1 MQRETRI
8 ANFVLGALSA
18 LSLLLLSLPLSTP
31 VRSIKAG
38 AGYLLDPLAYHGEAG
53 YQRISGL
60 PSRIGQLLRADIE
73 NESLRAELRRG
84 EWLATTV
91 SALALENERL
101 RRALAL
107 KAPAGRFPAW
117 VRVMER
123 DPIHWYRSVVVDA
136 GADRGISLND
146 PVLGP
151 RDGRLVAVG
160 RVVEVRPNMATV
172 LLLTDELSAA
182 AAYLSS
188 GTLEGLVQG
197 QDGPRLRMNYLNAEA
212 RLSEGDSVYT
222 SPTSATFPPDVLIG
236 RVARVNPRDPFLT
249 FQSVEVAPAADAS
262 SLQELMILR
271 AKPLEGEG
279 KPPVYVPPPAP
290 APAPAAAAASAP
302 APEAVVVSTTTAPR
316 PRRRKAPAAAPS
328 SAPASAPAAAPNG
341 AERAFEILNPEEPR

>member
-8 ANFVLGALSA
+8 ANFVLGALTA

-31 VRSIKAG
+31 VRSVKAG
-38 AGYLLDPLAYHGEAG
+38 AGYLLDPLAYRGEAG
-53 YQRISGL
+53 YQRMAGS
-60 PSRIGQLLRADIE
+60 PQRIRQLLQADIE

-91 SALALENERL
+91 SSLSLENDRL
-101 RRALAL
+101 RRALVL
-107 KAPAGRFPAW
+107 KAPSGRFPAW
-117 VRVMER
+117 VHVMER
-123 DPIHWYRSVVVDA
+123 DPIHWYRSLVVDA
-136 GADRGISLND
+136 GFDRGVSLND

-151 RDGRLVAVG
+151 REGRLVAVG
-160 RVVEVRPNMATV
+160 RVVDVRPNTSTV

-197 QDGPRLRMNYLNAEA
+197 QDGPRLRMNYLNAESP
-212 RLSEGDSVYT
+212 LSEGDSVYT

-249 FQSVEVAPAADAS
+249 FQSVEITPAADAS

-271 AKPLEGEG
+271 VRPVEGEAKP
-279 KPPVYVPPPAP
+279 PAYVPVFAPISTSTATAGVVVSTSPASRPRRRSAAP
-290 APAPAAAAASAP
+290 APAKT
-302 APEAVVVSTTTAPR
+302 PEAST
-316 PRRRKAPAAAPS
+316 
-328 SAPASAPAAAPNG
+328 
-341 AERAFEILNPEEPR
+341 EDAFEAVDPEAAQ

>member
-8 ANFVLGALSA
+8 ANIILGALSA

-31 VRSIKAG
+31 VRSFKAG

-53 YQRISGL
+53 YRRVAGL
-60 PSRIGQLLRADIE
+60 PDRIRGLLQADIE
-73 NESLRAELRRG
+73 NEGLRAELKRG

-91 SALALENERL
+91 SSLSLENDRL
-101 RRALAL
+101 RGALVL
-107 KAPAGRFPAW
+107 KAPAGRAPAW
-117 VRVMER
+117 VHVMER
-123 DPIHWYRSVVVDA
+123 DPVHWYRSLVVDA
-136 GADRGISLND
+136 GYDRGVSLND

-151 RDGRLVAVG
+151 REGRLVAVG
-160 RVVEVRPNMATV
+160 RVVDVRPNTSTV

-197 QDGPRLRMNYLNAEA
+197 QDGPRLRMNYLNAESK
-212 RLSEGDSVYT
+212 LSEGDSVYT

-236 RVARVNPRDPFLT
+236 RVAKVNARDPFLT

-271 AKPLEGEG
+271 AKPPEGEG
-279 KPPVYVPPPAP
+279 KPPAYTPVLTPIS
-290 APAPAAAAASAP
+290 PAAVSTETAVSSAAA
-302 APEAVVVSTTTAPR
+302 VV
-316 PRRRKAPAAAPS
+316 PRRRRAVPAQIS
-328 SAPASAPAAAPNG
+328 STPPAVD
-341 AERAFEILNPEEPR
+341 PEEAQ

>member
-8 ANFVLGALSA
+8 ANFILGALTA

-31 VRSIKAG
+31 VRSFKAG
-38 AGYLLDPLAYHGEAG
+38 AGYLFDPLSYHGEAG
-53 YQRISGL
+53 YRRAAGL
-60 PSRIGQLLRADIE
+60 PERIRQLLQADIE

-84 EWLATTV
+84 EWLSTTV
-91 SALALENERL
+91 SALSLENERL
-101 RRALAL
+101 RGALAL
-107 KAPAGRFPAW
+107 RAPAGRFPAW
-117 VRVMER
+117 VHVMER
-123 DPIHWYRSVVVDA
+123 DPIHWYRSLVVDA
-136 GADRGISLND
+136 GSDRGVSLND
-146 PVLGP
+146 SVLGP

-160 RVVEVRPNMATV
+160 RVVDVRPNTSTV

-262 SLQELMILR
+262 SLQELVILR
-271 AKPLEGEG
+271 VRPVVGEAKP
-279 KPPVYVPPPAP
+279 PAYTPVFTP
-290 APAPAAAAASAP
+290 
-302 APEAVVVSTTTAPR
+302 VVLSTTTVDVVISTTVPR
-316 PRRRKAPAAAPS
+316 PRRRRAAPVQVSSAAPS
-328 SAPASAPAAAPNG
+328 IEAV
-341 AERAFEILNPEEPR
+341 NPKEVQ

>member
-8 ANFVLGALSA
+8 ANFVLGALAA

-31 VRSIKAG
+31 VRSFKAG

-53 YQRISGL
+53 YRRLAVLPDRIRS
-60 PSRIGQLLRADIE
+60 LLEADIE
-73 NESLRAELRRG
+73 NESLRVELQRG
-84 EWLATTV
+84 QWLATTV
-91 SALALENERL
+91 SALSLENERL

-107 KAPAGRFPAW
+107 KAPVGRSPVWAH
-117 VRVMER
+117 VMER
-123 DPIHWYRSVVVDA
+123 DPIHWYRSLVVDV
-136 GADRGISLND
+136 GSDRGVALND

-151 RDGRLVAVG
+151 HEGRLVAVG
-160 RVVEVRPNMATV
+160 RVIDARPNTSTV

-188 GTLEGLVQG
+188 GTLEGLIQG

-212 RLSEGDSVYT
+212 QLSEGDSAYT

-271 AKPLEGEG
+271 ARPL
-279 KPPVYVPPPAP
+279 
-290 APAPAAAAASAP
+290 
-302 APEAVVVSTTTAPR
+302 AV
-316 PRRRKAPAAAPS
+316 
-328 SAPASAPAAAPNG
+328 
-341 AERAFEILNPEEPR
+341 EESR

>member
-8 ANFVLGALSA
+8 ANIVLGALSA
-18 LSLLLLSLPLSTP
+18 LALLLLSLPLSTP
-31 VRSIKAG
+31 VRSFKAG
-38 AGYLLDPLAYHGEAG
+38 AGYLLDPLAYQGEAG
-53 YQRISGL
+53 YRRLSGL
-60 PSRIGQLLRADIE
+60 PGRIRQLLLSDIE
-73 NESLRAELRRG
+73 NETLRAELRRG
-84 EWLATTV
+84 EWLSTTV
-91 SALALENERL
+91 SALSLENDRL
-101 RRALAL
+101 RRALML

-151 RDGRLVAVG
+151 REGKLVAVG
-160 RVVEVRPNMATV
+160 RVVDVRPNMSTV

-249 FQSVEVAPAADAS
+249 FQSVEVTPAADAS

-271 AKPLEGEG
+271 AKTLEGEA

-290 APAPAAAAASAP
+290 APAPVSVPAEPAAEPGAA
-302 APEAVVVSTTTAPR
+302 VSTATAPR
-316 PRRRKAPAAAPS
+316 PRRRATPAAPKPAAPAPE
-328 SAPASAPAAAPNG
+328 PA
-341 AERAFEILNPEEPR
+341 EQAFEAVDPEDPQ

>member
-31 VRSIKAG
+31 VRSFKAA
-38 AGYLLDPLAYHGEAG
+38 AGYLLDPIAYRGEAG
-53 YQRISGL
+53 YARLAGAPERIRG
-60 PSRIGQLLRADIE
+60 LLRADME

-84 EWLATTV
+84 EWIKTTV
-91 SALALENERL
+91 EALSLENERL
-101 RRALAL
+101 RRALVL
-107 KAPAGRFPAW
+107 KAPGVRSPVW

-123 DPIHWYRSVVVDA
+123 DPLHWYRSLVVDA
-136 GADRGISLND
+136 GADRGVTLND

-151 RDGRLVAVG
+151 RAGQLVAVG
-160 RVVEVRPNMATV
+160 RVVDVREKASTV
-172 LLLTDELSAA
+172 LLLTDDGASV

-197 QDGPRLRMNYLNAEA
+197 QDGPRLRMNYLNAEVQ
-212 RLSEGDSVYT
+212 LSTGDSVYT

-236 RVARVNPRDPFLT
+236 RVAHVNPRDPFLT

-271 AKPLEGEG
+271 AKAPEGEP
-279 KPPVYVPPPAP
+279 KPPLYVPSPAHKNAASETPPE
-290 APAPAAAAASAP
+290 PAAVSSATVRSRRRVPAADASSGASSP
-302 APEAVVVSTTTAPR
+302 PDPEAAP
-316 PRRRKAPAAAPS
+316 
-328 SAPASAPAAAPNG
+328 
-341 AERAFEILNPEEPR
+341 

>member
-8 ANFVLGALSA
+8 ANVVLGALSA
-18 LSLLLLSLPLSTP
+18 LALLFLSLPLSTP
-31 VRSIKAG
+31 VRSFKAG

-53 YQRISGL
+53 YRRVAGLPQRI
-60 PSRIGQLLRADIE
+60 RQLLQADIA

-91 SALALENERL
+91 STLSLENERL
-101 RRALAL
+101 RGALAL
-107 KAPAGRFPAW
+107 KAPAGRSPAW
-117 VRVMER
+117 VNVMER
-123 DPIHWYRSVVVDA
+123 DPIHWYRSLVVDA
-136 GADRGISLND
+136 GSDRGVSLND

-160 RVVEVRPNMATV
+160 RVVDVRPYTSTV

-222 SPTSATFPPDVLIG
+222 SPTSATFPSGILIG

-249 FQSVEVAPAADAS
+249 FQSVEVTPVADAS
-262 SLQELMILR
+262 SYQELIILR
-271 AKPLEGEG
+271 ARAPEGEA
-279 KPPVYVPPPAP
+279 KPSLYTPPSIPVVVSST
-290 APAPAAAAASAP
+290 AAAVA
-302 APEAVVVSTTTAPR
+302 VSTTTAAR
-316 PRRRKAPAAAPS
+316 PRRRKAAAVSTQTETEAEPAAAPVE
-328 SAPASAPAAAPNG
+328 PVD
-341 AERAFEILNPEEPR
+341 PEEAQ